1 MSTVELESPGGLDA
15 LAGVVAETDAGAASV
30 LNPGGTGQQGAGIG
44 MDTGPDYARGAAG
57 IVDLASAALD
67 GFVPGAGWPEKQR
80 EVMAA
85 SIAPVLEKYGW
96 DVESKLPCELLAAL
110 ACGPALYHSYRVVMT
125 KLQNDRIEMMRAARG
140 LADPNTIAGA
150 AAAESGPQTGQ
161 MGARQATAAETLAH
175 AMATAPQ
182 FPDM

>member
-1 MSTVELESPGGLDA
+1 MAEADNMGGGGLDS
-15 LAGVVAETDAGAASV
+15 LAGMVADADAGAAAA
-30 LNPGGTGQQGAGIG
+30 LNPGMGAPGAQADIQQ
-44 MDTGPDYARGAAG
+44 GPDYMRGASG
-57 IVDLASAALD
+57 IVDLAHAALE
-67 GFVPGAGWPEKQR
+67 GFVPGAGWPDKQR

-125 KLQNDRIEMMRAARG
+125 KLQNDRIEMLRAARG
-140 LADPNTIAGA
+140 LADPNTVAGQA
-150 AAAESGPQTGQ
+150 AAQAQPQT
-161 MGARQATAAETLAH
+161 AADALAQ
-175 AMATAPQ
+175 AMASAPQ